1 MYSYPVPK
9 FGEYEA
15 VGKDLLATQRER
27 CVYPCECGRDAHQF
41 GSPDTRPDT
50 GWQGVWNRNKV
61 TCSDLGHQAV

>member
-1 MYSYPVPK
+1 M
-9 FGEYEA
+9 
-15 VGKDLLATQRER
+15 GKDLLATQRER

-41 GSPDTRPDT
+41 GSPDTRPDS